1 MLRTYRYT
9 CFLVSA
15 RVGYT
20 YLMYNVQATF
30 TVIFNNDF
38 IIYRYIMTSICNG
51 DLKEVA
57 TYAAPHALMLPP
69 IHLNY

>member
-1 MLRTYRYT
+1 
-9 CFLVSA
+9 
-15 RVGYT
+15 
-20 YLMYNVQATF
+20 
-30 TVIFNNDF
+30 
-38 IIYRYIMTSICNG
+38 MTSICNG